1 MTGADDAPLLP
12 GQDDPEVA
20 LPLELQPASKS
31 GLSAREDSRF
41 RTRIAPLLISI
52 LLFAVLLFL
61 QGRIAEYL
69 KPPPSL
75 SDPIPLAA
83 RLAAARCAALFAFIV
98 SLWASEAI
106 PLYATALSVAPL
118 AVSLRV
124 FVNHAGAPLSP
135 HDAAQAVMR
144 AMGTD
149 AVFMVLGVYT
159 LGESLKRTSFKA
171 AMSRTMF
178 TFATT
183 SLRLL
188 AVAMVL
194 SVAVSMFVSNVFAPV
209 LLLSLLRPVFHA
221 LGPESAP
228 LIKSII
234 LGVSV
239 ASNIGGMPSPV
250 SSPQNIVARALLHND
265 KGGVSFLAWLVVT
278 LPQCAIMLL
287 VGFALIVARFR
298 TWRYPCRAADYVEQ
312 LSASVGHTDLLVGGT
327 FAVTIFLWITP
338 FGDLWF
344 GKAGVVALI
353 PVGILFGSG
362 VLDLSDFKQLPW
374 NVIFLVAGGTAL
386 GTAIESS
393 HLLNLVAFHLSAVL
407 ARSSTWGAFCIVV
420 VFMAIVAEG
429 ISHTVSAIIVL
440 PLVQKVGITLGHP
453 KLLVMG
459 GVLACSGAMSLPV
472 SSFPNMSAFGV
483 TDAMG
488 KTYLTSA
495 DILISGLPM
504 TIASSAVISTI
515 GYVIMRAIL

>member
-1 MTGADDAPLLP
+1 MTGVDASPLLP
-12 GQDDPEVA
+12 SPNDPEAA
-20 LPLELQPASKS
+20 LPLELRASTKPPPPP
-31 GLSAREDSRF
+31 DRF
-41 RTRIAPLLISI
+41 RPRVVPLVLSVA
-52 LLFAVLLFL
+52 LFATLLFL
-61 QGRIAEYL
+61 QGRVADYL
-69 KPPPSL
+69 DPPANL
-75 SDPIPLAA
+75 SEPVPLAA

-98 SLWASEAI
+98 ALWASEAI
-106 PLYATALSVAPL
+106 PLFATALSVAPL
-118 AVSLRV
+118 VVALRV
-124 FVNHAGAPLSP
+124 FVNRAGVPLSP
-135 HDAAQAVMR
+135 HDAAQSVMR

-171 AMSRTMF
+171 AMSRAMF
-178 TFATT
+178 AFATT

-188 AVAMVL
+188 AVVMVL
-194 SVAVSMFVSNVFAPV
+194 SVVISMFVSNVFAPV
-209 LLLSLLRPVFHA
+209 LLLSLLRPVFHS

-234 LGVSV
+234 LAVSV

-250 SSPQNIVARALLHND
+250 SSPQNIVARSLLHND
-265 KGGVSFLAWLVVT
+265 KGGVSFVAWFIAT
-278 LPQCAIMLL
+278 LPQCAVMLL
-287 VGFALIVARFR
+287 IGFVLIVVRFR
-298 TWRYPCRAADYVEQ
+298 TWRFPCRASDFVEPE
-312 LSASVGHTDLLVGGT
+312 SASFGTTDVLVGST
-327 FAVTIFLWITP
+327 FILTISLWVSP
-338 FGDLWF
+338 LGDLWF
-344 GKAGVVALI
+344 GKAGVVSLI

-393 HLLNLVAFHLSAVL
+393 HLLNLVAFHLSSVL
-407 ARSSTWGAFCIVV
+407 QHSSTWGAFCIVV
-420 VFMAIVAEG
+420 VFMAVVAEG

-483 TDAMG
+483 TDADG
-488 KTYLTSA
+488 KTYLSSA

-504 TIASSAVISTI
+504 TIASSAVISTL
-515 GYVIMRAIL
+515 GYVVMRIIV